1 MNRTEDTPLDE
12 WIWKRDAG
20 MVTDDQFVAFVKSST
35 YGELLTV
42 QEETLVGPG
51 EEIWTRN

>member
-1 MNRTEDTPLDE
+1 MNRPEDTPLDE

-35 YGELLTV
+35 YSELLNF
-42 QEETLVGPG
+42 QEETLQGPG
-51 EEIWTRN
+51 EEKWTV

>member
-1 MNRTEDTPLDE
+1 MSRPEDTMLEE

-20 MVTDDQFVAFVKSST
+20 MVTNDQFVAFIKSAT
-35 YGELLTV
+35 YSELLAT

-51 EEIWTRN
+51 KEKWTV